1 MSLTNGTRLA
11 GRRALITGGGT
22 GIGRATAVL
31 FGREGAKVMV
41 SGRRRPE
48 LEEAVREVQRGGG
61 TAGYV
66 QGDVSTQSDAE
77 QMVEQ
82 AAATLG
88 GLDILVNNAGI
99 IVRNASVTAVS
110 IEDWERVLNIDL
122 TGVFLVSRFA
132 LQHMVKA
139 GHGGAIVNVS
149 SVSGI
154 MADPN
159 SAPYNAAKGGLNLLT
174 KNMALD
180 YAPRGIRVNAVCP
193 GRVATPMPKS
203 RLKPGDDWEHVLR
216 QWGQNIP
223 LGRVGQPEDIAQAI
237 LFLASDEAAWI
248 TGATLVVDGGSTISH
263 LPVG

>member
-1 MSLTNGTRLA
+1 MSVTNGTRLA

-31 FGREGAKVMV
+31 FGREGANVVV

-48 LEEAVREVQRGGG
+48 LEETVREVERGGG
-61 TAGYV
+61 TAAWV
-66 QGDVSTQSDAE
+66 QGDVSAEGDAE
-77 QMVEQ
+77 HMVEE
-82 AAATLG
+82 TVGRLG
-88 GLDILVNNAGI
+88 GLDIVVNNAGI
-99 IVRNASVTAVS
+99 IVRNASVTAVAV
-110 IEDWERVLNIDL
+110 EDWERVLNIDL

-132 LQHMVKA
+132 LRHLVKV
-139 GHGGAIVNVS
+139 GRGGAVVNVS

-154 MADPN
+154 MGDPN
-159 SAPYNAAKGGLNLLT
+159 MAPYNAAKGGVNLLT

-180 YAPRGIRVNAVCP
+180 YAPHNIRVNSVCP

-203 RLKPGDDWEHVLR
+203 RLKPGEDWERVLS
-216 QWGQNIP
+216 QWGKSIP

-263 LPVG
+263 LPIS

>member
-1 MSLTNGTRLA
+1 MSVTNGTRLA

-48 LEEAVREVQRGGG
+48 LEETVGEVQRGGG

-66 QGDVSTQSDAE
+66 QGDVSTQRDAE

-82 AAATLG
+82 TAATLG

-122 TGVFLVSRFA
+122 TGVFLVSKFA

-139 GHGGAIVNVS
+139 GHGGTIVNVS

-154 MADPN
+154 MADAN

-193 GRVATPMPKS
+193 GRIATPMPKS
-203 RLKPGDDWEHVLR
+203 RLKPGEDWEHVLR

-223 LGRVGQPEDIAQAI
+223 LGRVGQPEDVAQAI

>member
-1 MSLTNGTRLA
+1 MSGTNGTRLA
-11 GRRALITGGGT
+11 GTRALITGGGT
-22 GIGRATAVL
+22 GIGRATAAL
-31 FGREGAKVMV
+31 FSREGAKVMV

-48 LEEAVREVQRGGG
+48 LEETVREVQRAGG

-66 QGDVSTQSDAE
+66 QGDVSTQRDAE
-77 QMVEQ
+77 HMVEQ
-82 AAATLG
+82 AVTTLG

-110 IEDWERVLNIDL
+110 VDDWERVLNIDL

-139 GHGGAIVNVS
+139 AQGGAIVNVS

-154 MADPN
+154 MGDPN
-159 SAPYNAAKGGLNLLT
+159 MAPYNAAKGGVNLLT

-180 YAPRGIRVNAVCP
+180 YAPRGIRVNSVCP
-193 GRVATPMPKS
+193 GRIATPMPKS
-203 RLKPGDDWEHVLR
+203 RLKPGDDWEQVLA
-216 QWGQNIP
+216 QWGKNIP
-223 LGRVGQPEDIAQAI
+223 LGRIGQPEDVAQAI

-248 TGATLVVDGGSTISH
+248 TGTTLVVDGGSTISH